1 MLEDLEGGDIN
12 KLYVFAK
19 QIVEE
24 AKKRPELTR
33 VMTSFKT
40 NYPQFYID
48 LDRTKAMTLGVT
60 ISDIFATIQANL
72 GSLYVNDFNKYG
84 KIYRV
89 FVQAKEDS
97 RIDKTDISRLY
108 VRSNAGQMVPL
119 SALVQVNEIKGVQTV
134 SHYNLY
140 RAIEIDGSAAP
151 GYSSGQ
157 AIKAMEE
164 IADSILPEGYSYEW
178 TGIAYQEIKAGA
190 LAGLV
195 FLLAIVFVFL
205 FLSAQYESFT
215 MPFMI
220 MLAVPLAMLGA
231 LSFQWA
237 RGLSN
242 DVYCQIG
249 LVTLIGLASKNAIL
263 IVEFAKNKRNEGHEI
278 VDSALTAIRIRL
290 RPILMTAFAFILG
303 VFPLVIAEGAGAA
316 SRHSLGTAVFGGM
329 IVSTFLSIGIVPVLY
344 VVIENIREK
353 GFKKAFKGDKISS

>member
-1 MLEDLEGGDIN
+1 
-12 KLYVFAK
+12 
-19 QIVEE
+19 
-24 AKKRPELTR
+24 
-33 VMTSFKT
+33 
-40 NYPQFYID
+40 
-48 LDRTKAMTLGVT
+48 
-60 ISDIFATIQANL
+60 
-72 GSLYVNDFNKYG
+72 
-84 KIYRV
+84 
-89 FVQAKEDS
+89 
-97 RIDKTDISRLY
+97 
-108 VRSNAGQMVPL
+108 
-119 SALVQVNEIKGVQTV
+119 
-134 SHYNLY
+134 
-140 RAIEIDGSAAP
+140 
-151 GYSSGQ
+151 
-157 AIKAMEE
+157 MEE